1 MAVIRSD
8 SKCELDADL
17 EEDLISL
24 YSLCERLEDEE
35 GEEVR
40 ERLRPLFNV
49 RRVTSPPGKIL
60 LMASLTGLIM
70 LCCLLATSPVQRSL
84 RYLGR
89 YYMIKVS

>member
-35 GEEVR
+35 VVR

-49 RRVTSPPGKIL
+49 RRVTAPPGKIL